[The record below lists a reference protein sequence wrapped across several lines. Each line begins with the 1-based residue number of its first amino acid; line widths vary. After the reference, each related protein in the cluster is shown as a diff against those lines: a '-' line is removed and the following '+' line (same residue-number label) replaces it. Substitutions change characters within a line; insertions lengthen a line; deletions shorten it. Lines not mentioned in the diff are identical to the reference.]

1 MKSFDQQLSMKI
13 LLIYMI
19 SALLFLTSVELHI
32 HTQKAA
38 AFEDHGVA
46 VAISS
51 LSSELMPPA
60 DNGEIKINHDG
71 VLKLPSHTFNFLAVI
86 ILAVLLVA
94 TSCYRPVTR
103 LQIFDSTLPAL
114 PFHGSPS
121 LRAPPQ

>member
-1 MKSFDQQLSMKI
+1 MTSSDQQLSMKI
-13 LLIYMI
+13 LIIYMI

-38 AFEDHGVA
+38 SFEDHGAA

-51 LSSELMPPA
+51 LSTELMPSA
-60 DNGEIKINHDG
+60 DKGEIKINHEG
-71 VLKLPSHTFNFLAVI
+71 VLKLPSSTVNFLAIVV
-86 ILAVLLVA
+86 LAVLLAA
-94 TSCYRPVTR
+94 TCCYRIFTR
-103 LQIFDSTLPAL
+103 LRDFDSPLPGL

>member
-1 MKSFDQQLSMKI
+1 MKSFDQQLSIKI
-13 LLIYMI
+13 LIIYMI

-51 LSSELMPPA
+51 LSSELMPSD

-71 VLKLPSHTFNFLAVI
+71 VLKVPSNTVNFLAI
-86 ILAVLLVA
+86 FLLAVLLAA
-94 TSCYRPVTR
+94 TCCYRIFSR
-103 LQIFDSTLPAL
+103 LRVFDSPLPDL